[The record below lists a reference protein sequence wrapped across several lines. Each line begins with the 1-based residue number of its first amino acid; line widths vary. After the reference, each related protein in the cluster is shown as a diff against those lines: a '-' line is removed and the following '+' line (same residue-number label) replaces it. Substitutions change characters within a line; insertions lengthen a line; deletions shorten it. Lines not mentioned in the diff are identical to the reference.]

1 MNLDFSPYAVGGA
14 AARADSFTRLDPN
27 FATGVYGL
35 TQAAHAAGIP
45 LQITSAY
52 RSPPTQARIVADGM
66 AKYGLG
72 DRADAWR
79 ADVARLGPVAAG
91 QQWRPEMREAGLTR
105 FIAMPGG
112 SQHQRGTA
120 VDFALNGS
128 LIRDADSPAAQF
140 IRNNAQQYGLS
151 VPMSWEPWQAEPI
164 GNAGR
169 ITGAPQA
176 TMTTRNAPTNTQ
188 TTGVQMDGTQQSSGD
203 LSRNQRMMLGFAA
216 LRDAGAALQGQ
227 NSNFFADTMGG
238 FQQQAQAADDRAFR
252 QMQFD
257 ESVRQFGVGQAGS
270 AEQRRILEEQER
282 RLARENQINIL
293 GQLGGFETQVRE
305 LEETNAARAQA
316 GLPPLPLSPY
326 VTSQISMLQRMLSQS
341 GYSPAP
347 GAGTPAP
354 GAGTPAPGAGTQTP
368 VVTPTPGAGTQTAP
382 DAYAVIDNPG
392 STPED
397 IAGAMAFLQ
406 NLNPTA
412 RDLVGDDAI
421 DAAMARGQARI
432 DAISEETQ
440 VEAQSAEQIEAKRL
454 QVATKGQTVV
464 DYLLRGI
471 DENTGEFI
479 INPKMMIAGT
489 RNALARGG
497 DANYQEFASALDN
510 IRETIA
516 AETIGILNDR
526 GVSLGVNLTDTDMD
540 IIRNIATTISVDNPL
555 GTLNSLKQFEE
566 ITGVDLGLG
575 TFAVDNGSSPFQRI
589 EGGGSFEAGGLT
601 FEEVN

>member
-1 MNLDFSPYAVGGA
+1 MDIDFSPYAVGGA
-14 AARADSFTRLDPN
+14 YVRPDSFTRLDPQ

-52 RSPPTQARIVADGM
+52 RSPELQAQLYASAVERYGSPQAARRWVA
-66 AKYGLG
+66 
-72 DRADAWR
+72 
-79 ADVARLGPVAAG
+79 P
-91 QQWRPEMREAGLTR
+91 
-105 FIAMPGG
+105 PGR
-112 SQHQRGTA
+112 SQHNYGTA

-128 LIRDADSPAAQF
+128 LIRDPNSPAAQF
-140 IRNNAQQYGLS
+140 IRNNAGQYGLS
-151 VPMSWEPWQAEPI
+151 VPMDWEPWQVEPV
-164 GNAGR
+164 GSRDGSR
-169 ITGAPQA
+169 PQA
-176 TMTTRNAPTNTQ
+176 TVNTRNAPTNTQ
-188 TTGVQMDGTQQSSGD
+188 STGVQMDDAPQQSSGD

-227 NSNFFADTMGG
+227 NSNFFANTMGG

-270 AEQRRILEEQER
+270 QAERGLRREQEA

-305 LEETNAARAQA
+305 LEETNAARATA

-347 GAGTPAP
+347 GAVTTAPGAVTPAP
-354 GAGTPAPGAGTQTP
+354 GAVTPAPGAVP
-368 VVTPTPGAGTQTAP
+368 TAP
-382 DAYAVIDNPG
+382 DAYAVIDSPN
-392 STPED
+392 STQED
-397 IAGAMAFLQ
+397 ITAAMAFLQ
-406 NLNPTA
+406 NLNPAA
-412 RDLVGDDAI
+412 RDMVGEDAI
-421 DAAMARGQARI
+421 EAAIARGLGRI
-432 DAISEETQ
+432 DTISEETQ
-440 VEAQSAEQIEAKRL
+440 ATDEEAAAVEAKRL
-454 QVATKGQTVV
+454 QVATKGQIVV

-479 INPKMMIAGT
+479 INPAMSVAFT
-489 RNALARGG
+489 RNALQGAG

-540 IIRNIATTISVDNPL
+540 IIRDIATTISVDNPL
-555 GTLNSLKQFEE
+555 GTLNSLKDFEE
-566 ITGVDLGLG
+566 LTGVDLGLG
-575 TFAVDNGSSPFQRI
+575 TFATG
-589 EGGGSFEAGGLT
+589 GGGSAVSPDSPFRRIE
-601 FEEVN
+601 